1 MRILTNGYGYGYGCG
16 GTTSD
21 TRIDPVE
28 RRKAEENAEKALEL
42 YHMFEYQY
50 MKKQYYSESN
60 KSNTKTKTRNLTNK

>member
-28 RRKAEENAEKALEL
+28 RRKAEAEPVEEVKVEEPVQAE
-42 YHMFEYQY
+42 
-50 MKKQYYSESN
+50 
-60 KSNTKTKTRNLTNK
+60 